1 MITKLQALE
10 GFRKMGSSESSQ
22 RLLGHRKEGTILP
35 TTVSNNLGDRE
46 ERLSALNG
54 L

>member
-1 MITKLQALE
+1 MITKLLALK
-10 GFRKMGSSESSQ
+10 GFRKIGSTESSQ
-22 RLLGHRKEGTILP
+22 RLLRDRKQGTILS

-46 ERLSALNG
+46 ERLSALKG

>member
-1 MITKLQALE
+1 MITKLQAVK
-10 GFRKMGSSESSQ
+10 GFRKIGSTESSQ
-22 RLLGHRKEGTILP
+22 RLLGDTKEGAILS